1 VGRPL
6 RCFGA
11 SCSIS
16 GVDPV
21 EAFGL
26 LDLRVGRVVRAEPN
40 ERARK
45 PSYKLW
51 VDFGP
56 LGEKTSSAQ
65 LRDLY
70 RADELVG
77 RLIVAAVNLGPR
89 NIAGFMSE
97 VLVLGVPSA
106 QAEVVLLGVDREVP
120 LGGRVY

>member
-1 VGRPL
+1 VN
-6 RCFGA
+6 
-11 SCSIS
+11 
-16 GVDPV
+16 PV

-26 LDLRVGRVVRAEPN
+26 LDLRVGRIVRAELN

-51 VDFGP
+51 IDLGP

-70 RADELVG
+70 RPDELAG
-77 RLIVAAVNLGPR
+77 RLIIAAVNLGSR
-89 NIAGFMSE
+89 NIAGFTSE
-97 VLVLGVPSA
+97 VLVLGVPSGA
-106 QAEVVLLGVDREVP
+106 GEVVLLGVDREVP